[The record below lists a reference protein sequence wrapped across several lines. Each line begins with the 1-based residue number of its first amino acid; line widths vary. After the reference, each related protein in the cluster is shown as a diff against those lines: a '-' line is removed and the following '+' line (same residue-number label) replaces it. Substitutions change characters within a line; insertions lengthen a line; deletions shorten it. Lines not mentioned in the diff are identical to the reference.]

1 MLYYPGFEAQ
11 DVNWLK
17 FALLYLDELRP
28 IIPFIP
34 YSKETYLSSHTIK
47 IMDETNFIRPYCPD
61 YQEGTIASQC
71 AIEDFDNYIRN
82 PRIYNR
88 RFFSSFKNPDSPIDS
103 WNNPRKQNYT
113 LYNGKFSD
121 DFHEYCLHEKIATEC
136 KEGIK
141 VHQHIA
147 YLYMSLLS
155 EQISLRN
162 GFETITDCSEYNKLL
177 IDRNTAIGKTVNQEF
192 QYARNN
198 IELYIPTKIRYIP
211 LEQIIKLRST
221 RSFSQLRRAYVN
233 EIKNLMVAK
242 ENKDDGYSLDD
253 LLRYQRDF
261 RKLCTSS
268 LGVLSSI
275 TLTAHGVSQLIN
287 GTPEASA
294 FITAAEIYGGIQGI
308 PHFTRDTF
316 HSIGS
321 IRQKRLAR
329 KYLATLKN
337 LPSQYNR
344 HTSQP
349 TILDPFG

>member
-28 IIPFIP
+28 IIPSIP
-34 YSKETYLSSHTIK
+34 YNKETYLSNHTIR

-61 YQEGTIASQC
+61 YQEGTIASQY

-82 PRIYNR
+82 HGIFNR
-88 RFFSSFKNPDSPIDS
+88 RFGSSYKSTDSPIDR
-103 WNNPRKQNYT
+103 WKFPHMHNYT

-121 DFHEYCLHEKIATEC
+121 DFHEYCLHENIATEC

-141 VHQHIA
+141 VHRHIA
-147 YLYMSLLS
+147 HLYMSLLS
-155 EQISLRN
+155 EQISLRT
-162 GFETITDCSEYNKLL
+162 GLETITDCSTYSTLL
-177 IDRNTAIGKTVNQEF
+177 LERNTTIGKSVDREF
-192 QYARNN
+192 QYAKNN
-198 IELYIPTKIRYIP
+198 IELHIPTNIRCIP

-221 RSFSQLRRAYVN
+221 RSFNQLRRAYVN
-233 EIKNLMVAK
+233 EIKNLVIAK
-242 ENKDDGYSLDD
+242 ENKDAGYSLDD

-287 GTPEASA
+287 GTLDASA
-294 FITAAEIYGGIQGI
+294 FVTVAEIHGGIQGI
-308 PHFTRDTF
+308 QQFSKNTIQ
-316 HSIGS
+316 SIGN
-321 IRQKRLAR
+321 IRKKRLAR

-337 LPSQYNR
+337 LPSHYNR
-344 HTSQP
+344 HSSQP